1 MTPVEQIKSK
11 IDIVD
16 LIGEVVKLKRAGRSY
31 SGLCP
36 FHGEKTPSFHV
47 FPETQTWHCFGACA
61 TGGDIFNFVMKRE
74 NVDFS
79 GALRILAERA
89 GVTLMAQT
97 PRDAEEGE
105 RIKRIR
111 ELNEAAA
118 RYWHNLL
125 INSPA
130 AKSVRAYLAQRAISE
145 QSIVNF
151 QLGYAPDSWD
161 ALGKYLVSR
170 GYQDKDI
177 FEAGL
182 SVQRDADKG
191 GGYFDRFRNR
201 LVFPIRDMKG
211 QTIGFGARALSDQ
224 DNPKYLNSP
233 QTALFDKSSILY
245 AIDMA
250 KDAIRAQGVAV
261 IVEGYVDALMAHQVG
276 FKNVVASMGTA
287 LTETQLKTLQRL
299 SKKFILALDAD
310 AAGLEAMRRGL
321 SVAQDALDKESVPT
335 PLGPNLI
342 VFEDRLQA
350 EIRVAVLPA
359 GHDPDDLLRED
370 PSVWQT
376 MLDGALPVV
385 DYLIQNVT
393 SQLDLTS
400 ARGKSE
406 AKNTLMPLIWK
417 MSDGVARTHYVQE
430 LSRRL
435 RIDERE
441 LLETGR
447 PTKATS
453 QVQPPQPKQRE
464 VGAPQPAKLVFGPE
478 EYCLAMLLRH
488 PDAAAGVE
496 RLGLQSSDFLNT
508 ENAQL
513 FAALNAWSEE
523 YGGDS
528 VPPMPA
534 EAVVELLGTRY
545 EALIEFGG
553 RYEPATSEE
562 IEKSALR
569 LRERGLRRQ
578 IEQLRFLEED
588 ARRAGS
594 IEEMQEHRQRIA
606 LLTEQLNWTQEA
618 AAARSPGRLTV
629 RRTPRDQAAA
639 NEKTV

>member
-1 MTPVEQIKSK
+1 M
-11 IDIVD
+11 
-16 LIGEVVKLKRAGRSY
+16 R
-31 SGLCP
+31 
-36 FHGEKTPSFHV
+36 
-47 FPETQTWHCFGACA
+47 
-61 TGGDIFNFVMKRE
+61 RE
-74 NVDFS
+74 NVDFPE
-79 GALRILAERA
+79 ALRILAERA
-89 GVTLMAQT
+89 GVTLTAQT

-130 AKSVRAYLAQRAISE
+130 AKGVREYLAQRAISE

-191 GGYFDRFRNR
+191 GGHFDRFRNR

-211 QTIGFGARALSDQ
+211 RTIGFGARALSDQ

-233 QTALFDKSSILY
+233 QTALFYKSTILY

-250 KDAIRAQGVAV
+250 KDAIRAQGAAV

-276 FKNVVASMGTA
+276 YKNVVASMGTA

-342 VFEDRLQA
+342 AFEDRLQA

-370 PSVWQT
+370 PSAWQS

-435 RIDERE
+435 RMDERE

-447 PTKATS
+447 PAKATS
-453 QVQPPQPKQRE
+453 ELQSQRQPKQRE
-464 VGAPQPAKLVFGPE
+464 VGAPQPAQLVFGPE

-488 PDAAAGVE
+488 PEAFAAVE
-496 RLGLQSSDFLNT
+496 RLGLQISDFLNT

-534 EAVVELLGTRY
+534 EAVVELLWTRY
-545 EALIEFGG
+545 EALIELGG

-562 IEKSALR
+562 IEKSGLR

-578 IEQLRFLEED
+578 IEQLRFLEEE
-588 ARRAGS
+588 ARRAGL
-594 IEEMQEHRQRIA
+594 IDEMQEHRQRIA

-618 AAARSPGRLTV
+618 AAARSTGRLTA
-629 RRTPRDQAAA
+629 RRTPRDRAAA